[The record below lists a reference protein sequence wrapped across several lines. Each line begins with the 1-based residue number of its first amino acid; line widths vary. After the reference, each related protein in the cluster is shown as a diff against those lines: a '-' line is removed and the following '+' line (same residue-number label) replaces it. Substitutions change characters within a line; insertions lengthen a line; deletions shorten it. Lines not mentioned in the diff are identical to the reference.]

1 MSEEYVVARRVLRVG
16 SVVELERRGKSS
28 GREDCE
34 GDGFGSRGVASRDF
48 VFVDKKWECR

>member
-1 MSEEYVVARRVLRVG
+1 MARRVLRVG

-28 GREDCE
+28 GGEDCE